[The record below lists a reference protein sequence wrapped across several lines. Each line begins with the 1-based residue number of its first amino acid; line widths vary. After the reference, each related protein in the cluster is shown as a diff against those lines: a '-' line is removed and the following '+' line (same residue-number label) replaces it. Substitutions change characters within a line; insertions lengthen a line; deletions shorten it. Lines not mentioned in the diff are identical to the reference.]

1 MSGEST
7 KFTMKD
13 FIIAKAFTALYAA
26 LFFVVDNEEFTAQCG
41 ICQDFVT
48 IRESSQ
54 GRISRKSVN

>member
-13 FIIAKAFTALYAA
+13 FIIAKAFAA
-26 LFFVVDNEEFTAQCG
+26 LFFSVDNEEFTAQCG
-41 ICQDFVT
+41 VCQDFVT
-48 IRESSQ
+48 VRESCL